1 MIKKDQ
7 TNLNKALGYV
17 DSKRSTLLDDIVN
30 KSGGRGRSSKG
41 PRAGRAT
48 PTMRSTRMLEASISK
63 VQGRAGEEHGALDA
77 SPSLLSTTP
86 VHRRF
91 DGNSNL
97 APSSSSGECSTFEK
111 LLHND
116 LNDKKI

>member
-7 TNLNKALGYV
+7 TKLNKALGYV

-30 KSGGRGRSSKG
+30 KTGGRGRSSKG

-48 PTMRSTRMLEASISK
+48 PTMRSTRMLEASLSK

-77 SPSLLSTTP
+77 SPSLFSTTP
-86 VHRRF
+86 VQRRF

-97 APSSSSGECSTFEK
+97 APSSSSGECSIRKTVRRSLWE
-111 LLHND
+111 
-116 LNDKKI
+116 I